1 MIRLTLSYNQQSLL
15 FNSLSGDTDFLTLVP
30 VPFGDLVK
38 RHSDSLP
45 DLHRLFI
52 APLVA
57 LVEFLLKHGH
67 LFFGFAHTFAGNHF
81 LVINLLLPQSNLG
94 NRSW

>member
-30 VPFGDLVK
+30 VPLGDLVK